1 MRARVYIATTEGP
14 VLVQRL
20 APEEGLAEAELSAV
34 CLDGTPTRLPI
45 TGAYT
50 YFVRDHVRNLS
61 GGAAYR
67 LDLDRR
73 IDGGGSWML
82 GAWTAHLL
90 LSEDSLAMGDDPADT
105 TVFATGEVAVAA
117 DAQRR
122 AEVRAVGHLGDKVA
136 RLAER
141 VAEEVAAG
149 RRVLLLAPRDNENEA
164 RAALGQLPARVRD
177 RLELR
182 VVADTGEVR
191 EELAPGEV
199 ALVASS
205 DGRPRQRRRG
215 RWLVAML
222 MVCTVLGAAGA
233 GYVAWRKAERDWEA
247 LRLAGRYIDLVR
259 SLDDFPLPAVAE
271 RFRDRWRRQGV
282 AAGFAVSV
290 AAHRPADGG
299 SCAGL
304 RFRGGSTVA
313 VAVRTSGPVYRLDR
327 PRSLCGFEA
336 RVVPAGAGA
345 DGHAWMSLRLT
356 AAAGARAALPPR
368 RRLVSGAPAE
378 APVGLAQDLP
388 LYLHDDWAWELTAV
402 WAPAPSQ
409 DVTVLLEGGD
419 AAALSPLE
427 DLGLRV
433 LHARIEVGR

>member
-20 APEEGLAEAELSAV
+20 APEGGLAEAELSAV

-90 LSEDSLAMGDDPADT
+90 LSEGSLAMGDDPADT

-117 DAQRR
+117 DAERR
-122 AEVRAVGHLGDKVA
+122 AEVRSVGHVADKVA
-136 RLAER
+136 RLAECA
-141 VAEEVAAG
+141 AEEAAAG
-149 RRVLLLAPRDNENEA
+149 RRVLLLAPRDNAAEA
-164 RAALGQLPARVRD
+164 EAALGRLPGKVGH
-177 RLELR
+177 RLTLR

-191 EELAPGEV
+191 GALTPRV
-199 ALVASS
+199 AAASVS
-205 DGRPRQRRRG
+205 GSRGRRRRG
-215 RWLVAML
+215 RRLAAALALCAVVA
-222 MVCTVLGAAGA
+222 AAGA
-233 GYVAWRKAERDWEA
+233 GYLAWRGVERDWEA
-247 LRLAGRYIDLVR
+247 LRLAGRYLDLVR
-259 SLDDFPLPAVAE
+259 SLDAFPLPAVAE
-271 RFRDRWRRQGV
+271 RFRDRWRRRGA

-290 AAHRPADGG
+290 AARRPADGG
-299 SCAGL
+299 TCAGL
-304 RFRGGSTVA
+304 RFRGGGTVA
-313 VAVRTSGPVYRLDR
+313 VPVGTSGPVYRLDR
-327 PRSLCGFEA
+327 PRSLCGFEV

-356 AAAGARAALPPR
+356 AADGTRAALPPR
-368 RRLVSGAPAE
+368 RRLVSGTPAE
-378 APVGLAQDLP
+378 TPVGLAQDLP

-402 WAPAPSQ
+402 WAPAPSD

-433 LHARIEVGR
+433 FHARIELAR